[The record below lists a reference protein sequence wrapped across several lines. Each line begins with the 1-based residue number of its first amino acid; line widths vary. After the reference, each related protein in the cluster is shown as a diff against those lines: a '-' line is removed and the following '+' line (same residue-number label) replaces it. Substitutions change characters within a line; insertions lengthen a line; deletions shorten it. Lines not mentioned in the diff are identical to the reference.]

1 MKEEKLIEIPFNQ
14 LKNEEVFI
22 YKGDRLM
29 KFGVVAMGINSKG
42 SVVEKIPQN
51 EIVQKIENYFKN

>member
-1 MKEEKLIEIPFNQ
+1 MKEKKLIEITFGQ

-29 KFGVVAMGINSKG
+29 KFGIFGMGVNDKG
-42 SVVEKIPQN
+42 SVVEQIPEN
-51 EIVQKIENYFKN
+51 EIVQKIENYFKK